1 MGLGELESPVGGL
14 GVFAGLVEA
23 VERPPDLP
31 AGRLVRLPRRAAD
44 RDDRR
49 PRLLGEGRALD
60 ARAREDERAGG
71 RVHPLAVELERG
83 AAALDEVQLLLLV
96 LVLRLVVLVNDP
108 VAGVLRRPCVDAE
121 GRDPEVVPNGPPR
134 LAAVGDL
141 LDLIEMRDCV
151 SGHGS
156 SGYRRFPDS
165 ARDPLSRRRLGSCPA
180 EGERGVGEARP
191 RRPVR
196 LAAKLAPK
204 NSLFSCAELT
214 QTPLMP
220 NGTKLVVPLPRRPK
234 PEHARSASLTGNNVV

>member
-49 PRLLGEGRALD
+49 ARLLGEGRALD

-83 AAALDEVQLLLLV
+83 AAALDEIQLLLLV
-96 LVLRLVVLVNDP
+96 LVLRLVVLVDDP
-108 VAGVLRRPCVDAE
+108 AARLVAGPGVDAE
-121 GRDPEVVPNGPPR
+121 GRDPEVVPNGPPGF
-134 LAAVGDL
+134 AAIADL
-141 LDLIEMRDCV
+141 FDLVEMRDCV

-156 SGYRRFPDS
+156 SGYRRVPGS
-165 ARDPLSRRRLGSCPA
+165 AAFDPTAHQKR
-180 EGERGVGEARP
+180 
-191 RRPVR
+191 
-196 LAAKLAPK
+196 
-204 NSLFSCAELT
+204 
-214 QTPLMP
+214 
-220 NGTKLVVPLPRRPK
+220 
-234 PEHARSASLTGNNVV
+234 